1 MSELTL
7 IVREAIAETPLV
19 KAIVLDSAD
28 GAPLPA
34 FEAGAHVRVKLPEGG
49 DRPYS
54 LVDHPDHRGSA
65 TWVLG
70 VRLEDPSAGGSR
82 HMHGLAPGD
91 RVSVSPPRNDFPL
104 HDDARPALL
113 IAGGI
118 GITPIL
124 SMAAALARAGRDF
137 RLHYAGR
144 ARGQLAF
151 LEPLQAICGERL
163 ACHYDDDPQTRL
175 NVVSILS
182 DAPPDAVVYVC
193 GPQGMIEAVKAAAAG
208 LGIPPDRVRSELFT
222 KAPAAG
228 ADDAPFEVELKSSGQ
243 VVTVAPGQSIIDA
256 LEAAG
261 VDVLYDC
268 RRGDCGICQ
277 CDVIEGVPDHR
288 DVILS
293 DAEKASGKV
302 MQICVSRA
310 KSSRLVLDL

>member
-1 MSELTL
+1 MAELSL
-7 IVREAIAETPLV
+7 IVEDAIAETPLV
-19 KAIVLDSAD
+19 KAIVLRRAD

-34 FEAGAHVRVKLPEGG
+34 LEPGAHVRVALPEGG

-54 LVDHPDHRGSA
+54 LVDHPDHRDGK

-70 VRLEDPSAGGSR
+70 VRLEDPSAGGSSY
-82 HMHGLAPGD
+82 MHGLAPGD
-91 RVSVSPPRNDFPL
+91 RVRTSAPLNNFPL
-104 HDDARPALL
+104 HQDARPALL

-124 SMAAALARAGRDF
+124 SMAAALAREGRDF

-151 LEPLQAICGERL
+151 LAPLQAICGERL
-163 ACHYDDDPQTRL
+163 ACHYDDEPDTRL
-175 NVVSILS
+175 DIAAALRA
-182 DAPPDAVVYVC
+182 APEGAVVYVC
-193 GPQGMIEAVKAAAAG
+193 GPEGMIEAVKAAAAG
-208 LGIPPDRVRSELFT
+208 LGIAPDRVRSELFT

-228 ADDAPFEVELKSSGQ
+228 ADDAPFEVELKSTGQ